1 MSNIAIRYRAY
12 PNDEQKEKF
21 NNTFG
26 CVRLVYNLM
35 LEERIENHK
44 TSGKFEGH
52 TPAYFKKM
60 NKYSFLQNVDSLSLC
75 NAQLNLNK
83 AFSNCFDKKRKK
95 RNNFPKFKSKKHS
108 RKSYTTNNGRG
119 TIAINVET
127 CEIKLPKTGWV
138 KVKLHRLPD
147 ESWALKSAT
156 ISMDPDESYYISV
169 LFEYEDVMNNYIPDI
184 ENAIGLDYSSPNL
197 YVDSNG
203 DIGTNHKYFKE
214 SARKLAKAQR
224 RLSKKVGNRK
234 NEIKSKNY
242 LKQSKKVNKIHRK
255 ITNQRK
261 DNLHKIST
269 VITKQYDV
277 VCVEDINMVSLSNK
291 GFGNGKST
299 LDNGYGMFLNLLE
312 YKLERNNKHFVKID
326 KWYPSSQICH
336 CCGYRNKEVKRL
348 AIRKWECPDC
358 HTLLDRDHNAA
369 INIKVEGMRILKQRL
384 GLAA

>member
-1 MSNIAIRYRAY
+1 MSNIAIKYRAY

-35 LEERIENHK
+35 LEERIENYK

-52 TPAYFKKM
+52 TPAYFKKID
-60 NKYSFLQNVDSLSLC
+60 KYNFLQNVDSLSLA
-75 NAQLNLNK
+75 NTQLNLNK

-108 RKSYTTNNGRG
+108 RKSYTTNNQHG
-119 TIAINVET
+119 TIAIDADNKV
-127 CEIKLPKTGWV
+127 IKLPKTGWV
-138 KVKLHRLPD
+138 KVKFHRLPQD
-147 ESWALKSAT
+147 DWTLKSAT
-156 ISMDPDESYYISV
+156 ISMEPDGSYYISV
-169 LFEYEDVMNNYIPDI
+169 LFEYEEPICSYVPDLD
-184 ENAIGLDYSSPNL
+184 NAIGLDYSSPNL

-224 RLSKKVGNRK
+224 KLSKKIGNKK
-234 NEIKSKNY
+234 NETKCKNY

-255 ITNQRK
+255 IANQRK
-261 DNLHKIST
+261 DNLHQTST
-269 VITKQYDV
+269 AIAKQYDV

-299 LDNGYGMFLNLLE
+299 FDNGYGMFLNLLE
-312 YKLERNNKHFVKID
+312 YKLEKRNKYFVKID

-336 CCGYRNKEVKRL
+336 CCGYRNKEVKNL
-348 AIRKWECPDC
+348 TIREWECPGC
-358 HTLLDRDHNAA
+358 HTLLDRDDNAA
-369 INIKVEGMRILKQRL
+369 INIKVEGVRILKQRL
-384 GLAA
+384 GLVA

>member
-1 MSNIAIRYRAY
+1 MTNIAIKYRAY
-12 PNDEQKEKF
+12 PNDKQKDRF

-35 LEERIENHK
+35 LKEKIKNYK

-60 NKYSFLQNVDSLSLC
+60 DKYSFLQNVDSLSLA
-75 NAQLNLNK
+75 NTQLNLNN
-83 AFSNCFDKKRKK
+83 AFFNCFDKKRKK
-95 RNNFPKFKSKKHS
+95 RNNFPKFKSKKYS
-108 RKSYTTNNGRG
+108 RKSYTTNNQHG
-119 TIAINVET
+119 TIAIDANNKV
-127 CEIKLPKTGWV
+127 IKLPKIGWV

-147 ESWALKSAT
+147 ENWVLKSAT
-156 ISMDPDESYYISV
+156 ISMESDGSYYISV
-169 LFEYEDVMNNYIPDI
+169 LFEYKDVINNYIPDI
-184 ENAIGLDYSSPNL
+184 KNAVGLDYSSSNL

-214 SARKLAKAQR
+214 SAKKLAKAQK
-224 RLSKKVGNRK
+224 RLARMIGNKK

-269 VITKQYDV
+269 VIAKQYDV
-277 VCVEDINMVSLSNK
+277 VCVEDINMKSLANK
-291 GFGNGKST
+291 SFGNGKST
-299 LDNGYGMFLNLLE
+299 LDNGYGMFLNLLK
-312 YKLERNNKHFVKID
+312 YKLERNNKYFVKID

-336 CCGYRNKEVKRL
+336 CCGYRNKEVKNL
-348 AIRKWECPDC
+348 AIRKWECPSC
-358 HTLLDRDHNAA
+358 HTLLDRDDNAA
-369 INIKVEGMRILKQRL
+369 INIKVEGIRILKQRL
-384 GLAA
+384 RLTA